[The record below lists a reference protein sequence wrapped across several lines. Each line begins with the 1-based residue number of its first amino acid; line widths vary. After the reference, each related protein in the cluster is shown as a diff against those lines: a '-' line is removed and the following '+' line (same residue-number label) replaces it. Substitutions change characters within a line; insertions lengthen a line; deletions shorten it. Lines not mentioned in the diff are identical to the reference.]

1 MSIFTDIVSIFA
13 ITFSLIFLVVIFFLL
28 LCYFLNRRKQ
38 NEDDNG
44 TEIGD
49 VLCNLRTRT
58 FSMFIK
64 SNETHDEQSI
74 NEISKNLKKKS
85 IFTKDQSKQ
94 ATELK
99 PMITSR
105 NYLDKEYF
113 TDLIRYT
120 FSFTKDLIGFFG
132 KFFLQKEFF
141 FILYQ
146 HKNNREYAEFLSR
159 RLNFQNLGKTF
170 GKDTFYS

>member
-58 FSMFIK
+58 FSILNQM
-64 SNETHDEQSI
+64 
-74 NEISKNLKKKS
+74 
-85 IFTKDQSKQ
+85 
-94 ATELK
+94 K
-99 PMITSR
+99 PMMS
-105 NYLDKEYF
+105 NLLMKYLR
-113 TDLIRYT
+113 I
-120 FSFTKDLIGFFG
+120 
-132 KFFLQKEFF
+132 
-141 FILYQ
+141 
-146 HKNNREYAEFLSR
+146 
-159 RLNFQNLGKTF
+159 
-170 GKDTFYS
+170 